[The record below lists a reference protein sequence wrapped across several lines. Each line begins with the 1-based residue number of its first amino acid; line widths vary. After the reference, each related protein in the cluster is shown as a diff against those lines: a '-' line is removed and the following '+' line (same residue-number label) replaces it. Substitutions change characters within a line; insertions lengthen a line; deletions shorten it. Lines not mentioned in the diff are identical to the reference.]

1 MITNIDVA
9 SQALGL
15 CRANPISSFN
25 EGTNEADIISLYYD
39 TFIKDIFTRH
49 TWSFSIAE
57 RQINQDAEYDGGEY
71 KYAYIIPS
79 DCLRVSSV
87 YSDNQGSITKDFR
100 IQGDRIL
107 TNNNKCFVKYSRY
120 IDEDNWDGA
129 FMQYAIHALASLI
142 CLPLTDDENLANLLT
157 IKAYG
162 NPSDGHNGGLF
173 GVAKQIDAQQSPI
186 DLLDV
191 NEISGA
197 RFL

>member
-1 MITNIDVA
+1 MITKIDIA

-25 EGTNEADIISLYYD
+25 EGSNEADIISLYYD

-49 TWSFSIAE
+49 TWTFSIFE
-57 RQINQDAEYDGGEY
+57 RQLNQDAEFEGGEY
-71 KYAYIIPS
+71 KYAYIMPS

-120 IDEDNWDGA
+120 IDENNWDGA

-142 CLPLTDDENLANLLT
+142 CLPVTDDESLANLLT
-157 IKAYG
+157 VKAYG
-162 NPSDGHNGGLF
+162 NPSDGSNGGLF

-191 NEISGA
+191 NEIAGA